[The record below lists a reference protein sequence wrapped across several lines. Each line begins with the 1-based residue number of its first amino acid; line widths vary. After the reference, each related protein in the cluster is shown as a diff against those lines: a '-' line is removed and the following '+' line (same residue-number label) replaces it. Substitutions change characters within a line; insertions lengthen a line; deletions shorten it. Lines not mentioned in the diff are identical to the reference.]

1 MAISKKFYLNL
12 SIILAIIVAI
22 IVIIY
27 LYFPKVF
34 GDSLYP
40 LKYEDLIIK
49 YSREYNVDPSLV
61 SAIIYSESRFDKDA
75 SSRAGAQGLMQ
86 IMPATGKGIS
96 ERIGDSSFGDLY
108 DPETSIRYGTY
119 YIKSLLDKYNGDV
132 ESALAAYNG
141 GAVAG
146 DRFVITRSFDDIPDE
161 TAGYLK
167 KVTSTQKMYDYLYS
181 NIFSAKDIKELITI
195 KKEEEEKP
203 WYKKILEKFGW
214 SN

>member
-1 MAISKKFYLNL
+1 MALSKKFYLNL
-12 SIILAIIVAI
+12 FIILAIIIALV
-22 IVIIY
+22 VIIY

-49 YSREYNVDPSLV
+49 YSREYNVEPSLV
-61 SAIIYSESRFDKDA
+61 SAIIYSESRFNKDA

-119 YIKSLLDKYNGDV
+119 YIKSLIDKYNGDV

-146 DRFVITRSFDDIPDE
+146 DRYIVTRSFDDIPEE
-161 TAGYLK
+161 TAGYLQ

-203 WYKKILEKFGW
+203 WYKKFLEKFGW
-214 SN
+214 NN